1 MWLVTERSSGLVQ
14 VHGLMMRLYVQTR
27 VRACTCT
34 LHSRLPIVVA
44 QCASNRVIGDEV
56 GACASGGVVLG
67 GRRPAPRHD
76 VGNNQEG
83 PHAQG
88 TARTRRLNGNLSA
101 PGTVTD
107 PTPGAM
113 NVAEPGRVT
122 DRITSVRMTAMCTH
136 DARLSRGH
144 EPKRLIHV
152 FPPRTIGGRARAAR
166 SIDRRLQHRRGGP
179 LLRAQADGNGALC
192 QAVRAPHQRR
202 PPSRP
207 LGRRPSRPR
216 RRRQA
221 RAAGHARRPRR
232 RPPCRPRRRIPSA
245 GQRR

>member
-1 MWLVTERSSGLVQ
+1 VQ

-34 LHSRLPIVVA
+34 LHSRLPIVIA
-44 QCASNRVIGDEV
+44 QCASSRVIGDEV

-152 FPPRTIGGRARAAR
+152 FPPRTIGGRGRAAR
-166 SIDRRLQHRRGGP
+166 SVDRRLQHRRGGP
-179 LLRAQADGNGALC
+179 LLHAQADGNGALR
-192 QAVRAPHQRR
+192 QAVRVADYRAAV
-202 PPSRP
+202 
-207 LGRRPSRPR
+207 
-216 RRRQA
+216 RQA
-221 RAAGHARRPRR
+221 VRSADDHATRTGGQHAGPAAGQHAGPAAGHHSGPAAESHP
-232 RPPCRPRRRIPSA
+232 A
-245 GQRR
+245 GRWR